1 MANDKEGQR
10 IGHFLYYIYL
20 AMLAL
25 SIVFACRMFYIQ
37 HFWKPDEEIE
47 KLLTQRVVREN
58 IYQSRGSL
66 LSDDGRPWTI
76 SYPQYQICIDSY
88 IMENAL
94 KNAKNDAARQKIEDE
109 WKAKVKEFS
118 KGLAENMREG
128 RSASYY
134 ENAILK
140 AYKNKS
146 HYLELGKPIE
156 TEQYE
161 RLMKYPLMK
170 ESRNKGGVWAVKI
183 PSQKY
188 PYGALARRT
197 LGRPADPDVNSA
209 AFGIEGK
216 FDDVLKGS
224 QGHYY
229 IKKTDNGYALE
240 SDSLFVEAVDG
251 KDIQTTLNVDYQQ
264 IADNALRT
272 QLEEEPVIES
282 GCCVLM
288 DVKTGAI
295 KAMANLAKGEDG
307 LGEKNNVA
315 VSWRIEPGSVFKIV
329 TLTMLLED
337 GFIHS
342 LDETIPGNGGVHPY
356 FKKQVDDHIVDYE
369 REHHTKNIPIR
380 YCVKVSS
387 NYAFRYLAYKYY
399 ESNPMAF
406 VNHLYDFQLGKS
418 FDFDVYEKV
427 TSPMVSSPERKGWS
441 RTDLGQM
448 AMGYSV
454 GVTPMHILM
463 FYNALA
469 NGGTMMKPYLVEG
482 PTILKE
488 NICSKQTADIVTEA
502 LSEVTDRKGTAW
514 RLANAPCKV
523 AGKTGTSKISID
535 GKYTTADGYHK
546 NQATFVGFFPAEDP
560 QYTIL
565 VSLST
570 GLTKR
575 DFYGGTIPVKVALE
589 VINKLYRIDP
599 YWNEDI

>member
-1 MANDKEGQR
+1 MARNNGER
-10 IGHFLYYIYL
+10 IGKFLYGFYFAALLIFVVFILRILYL
-20 AMLAL
+20 QF
-25 SIVFACRMFYIQ
+25 I
-37 HFWKPDEEIE
+37 WKPDEDI
-47 KLLTQRVVREN
+47 KKKLTQRVVRETV
-58 IYQSRGSL
+58 YQSRGSL

-88 IMENAL
+88 IIENDL
-94 KNAKNDAARQKIEDE
+94 RNAENDAERSKIENE
-109 WKAKVKEFS
+109 WKAKVKKFS
-118 KGLAENMREG
+118 KGLAENMGEG
-128 RSASYY
+128 KSAEWY
-134 ENAILK
+134 ENAIFK
-140 AYKNKS
+140 AYRNKS

-156 TEQYE
+156 TAEYE
-161 RLMKYPLMK
+161 KLKTYPLMN
-170 ESRNKGGVWAVKI
+170 EGRNIGGVWAVKI

-197 LGRPADPDVNSA
+197 LGKPADPDINSA

-216 FDDVLKGS
+216 FNDVLKGS
-224 QGHYY
+224 QGCYY

-240 SDSLFVEAVDG
+240 SDSLFVEAVNG

-264 IADNALRT
+264 AADKALRT
-272 QLEEEPVIES
+272 KLEAEPAIES

-295 KAMANLAKGEDG
+295 KAMANLTKGEDG

-329 TLTMLLED
+329 TLMMLLED
-337 GFIHS
+337 GYVTS

-369 REHHTKNIPIR
+369 REHHTRNIPIR

-399 ESNPMAF
+399 EDNPQAF
-406 VNHLYDFQLGKS
+406 VNHLYDFQLGTS

-427 TSPMVSSPERKGWS
+427 TSPYVSAPDKKGWS

-454 GVTPMHILM
+454 SVTPMHLLM
-463 FYNALA
+463 FYNAIA
-469 NGGTMMKPYLVEG
+469 AGGIMMKPYLVEG

-488 NICSKQTADIVTEA
+488 KICSRQTAGILTEA
-502 LSEVTDRKGTAW
+502 LSEVTEKSGTAW
-514 RLANAPCKV
+514 RLSKAPCKV
-523 AGKTGTSKISID
+523 AGKTGTSKIAID
-535 GKYTTADGYHK
+535 GRYTTPDGYHK
-546 NQATFVGFFPAEDP
+546 NQATFVGYFPAEDP

-575 DFYGGTIPVKVALE
+575 DFYGGTIPVQVALD

>member
-1 MANDKEGQR
+1 MANEGESGR
-10 IGHFLYYIYL
+10 IGRCLYVIYVI
-20 AMLAL
+20 MLAF
-25 SIVFACRMFYIQ
+25 SIVFYFRILYIQ
-37 HFWKPDEEIE
+37 AFWKPDPEIE
-47 KLLTQRVVREN
+47 KLLTQRVVKES
-58 IYQSRGSL
+58 IYQNRGSL

-88 IMENAL
+88 IIEGAM
-94 KNAKNDAARQKIEDE
+94 KGAKADTTRQRIESE
-109 WKAKVKEFS
+109 WKAKVKKFS
-118 KGLAENMREG
+118 TGLAENMSEG
-128 RSASYY
+128 KSASYY
-134 ENAILK
+134 ENLILK

-156 TEQYE
+156 TAEYE
-161 RLMKYPLMK
+161 RLKTYPLMN

-197 LGRPADPDVNSA
+197 LGKPADPEINSA
-209 AFGIEGK
+209 PYGIEGK
-216 FDDVLKGS
+216 FNDVLKGS
-224 QGHYY
+224 QGSYY

-240 SDSLFVEAVDG
+240 SDSLFVEAVNG

-264 IADNALRT
+264 MADKALRKRM
-272 QLEEEPVIES
+272 QDEPTIES

-295 KAMANLAKGEDG
+295 KAMANLTKGKDG

-315 VSWRIEPGSVFKIV
+315 VTWRIEPGSVFKIV
-329 TLTMLLED
+329 TLMMVLED
-337 GFIHS
+337 SYVTSI
-342 LDETIPGNGGVHPY
+342 DETIPGNGGVHPY
-356 FKKQVDDHIVDYE
+356 FKKQVDKHITDYE
-369 REHHTKNIPIR
+369 REHHTHDIPLS
-380 YCVKVSS
+380 YCVHVSS

-399 ESNPMAF
+399 ETNPKAF
-406 VNHLYDFQLGKS
+406 IQHLDDFQLSKP
-418 FDFDVYEKV
+418 FDFDVYEKI
-427 TSPMVSSPERKGWS
+427 TTPAVSNPDSKSWS

-454 GVTPMHILM
+454 SVTPMHLLM
-463 FYNALA
+463 FYNAIA
-469 NGGTMMKPYLVEG
+469 NKGKMMKPYLVEG

-488 NICSKQTADIVTEA
+488 SICSAQNAGIITEA
-502 LSEVTDRKGTAW
+502 LAGVTEKSGTAW
-514 RLANAPCKV
+514 RLAKAPCKV
-523 AGKTGTSKISID
+523 AGKTGTSKIVID
-535 GKYTTADGYHK
+535 GRYETPDGYHK

-560 QYTIL
+560 QYSII

-570 GLTKR
+570 ELTKR
-575 DFYGGTIPVKVALE
+575 DFYGGTIPVEVALE